1 MLSRKFIR
9 WLILLILVVFGLL
22 IIKFINKNSDN
33 SVTAL
38 SDNSLT
44 QSPMASMTPRTSNIS
59 PNDFIFQESELTR
72 SEVNETPPMSTATPT
87 PPTLETSLS
96 PTITA
101 VTEIPEPM
109 NALKV
114 PSDVRVSLLLGT
126 DTESPYVGRTDTIIL
141 VFYNPKL
148 AKASLLSIPRDLF
161 VYIPGHNMDR
171 INKAY
176 PLGGIDLLQKTLKY
190 NLDVEIDNW
199 LLVHF
204 NDFVNFINDL
214 GGVDIYISQYIEDE
228 YSSIP
233 PGYHHLDGHQAF
245 WYINTRKN
253 SSDIDRIR
261 RQHEMIKA
269 LAQALLRGGNLVHL
283 PEWYAKYSKSI
294 VTNLNL
300 IDLIGYI
307 PLAVHFGDQT
317 RMEFKQIGW
326 DDVTAWRTDEGASVL
341 VPKRESILSKLTKS
355 LEFVLTPSALSDLS
369 ITLAAELTA
378 SPTQIITPDETPNPS
393 PTITVTMIKSPSP
406 SPTIFITATQTP
418 SPSPTFTNPLTETPS
433 LGPTISE
440 TSSIT
445 PSLTPNPTLGVT
457 ETSLITSTETTTND
471 DIEISPTPT
480 SQKN

>member
-253 SSDIDRIR
+253 SSDIDRSR

-294 VTNLNL
+294 VTNLRL
-300 IDLIGYI
+300 IDLISYI
-307 PLAVHFGDQT
+307 PLALQFGDQN
-317 RMEFKQIGW
+317 RMQFDQIGW
-326 DDVTAWRTDEGASVL
+326 DDVTSWQTSAGASVL
-341 VPKRESILSKLTKS
+341 LPKRDSVLTKLENS
-355 LEFVLTPSALSDLS
+355 LAFVLSPSDFSELAT
-369 ITLAAELTA
+369 TLAAELTA
-378 SPTQIITPDETPNPS
+378 SPIPS
-393 PTITVTMIKSPSP
+393 NTATSTPSP
-406 SPTIFITATQTP
+406 SPTITETSTNTPTSTP
-418 SPSPTFTNPLTETPS
+418 SQNPTIVETSTNSMTETPEPTPTFTEPYLVTP
-433 LGPTISE
+433 SE
-440 TSSIT
+440 TSSDNEIT
-445 PSLTPNPTLGVT
+445 QTPQ
-457 ETSLITSTETTTND
+457 
-471 DIEISPTPT
+471 PT
-480 SQKN
+480 SQEP